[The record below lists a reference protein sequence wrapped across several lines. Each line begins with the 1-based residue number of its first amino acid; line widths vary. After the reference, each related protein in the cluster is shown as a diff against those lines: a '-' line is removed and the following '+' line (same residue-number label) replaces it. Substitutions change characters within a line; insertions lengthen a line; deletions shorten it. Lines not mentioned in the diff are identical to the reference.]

1 MVLLTPDVS
10 SGAESAALK
19 FSRLILSGVASIMCS
34 ASVIMFTCFIGE
46 IIALLNVSAHF
57 VLIVW
62 PSDKNVTFGAN
73 KEANGD
79 SKSVEG

>member
-10 SGAESAALK
+10 NGKESAPLK

-46 IIALLNVSAHF
+46 MV
-57 VLIVW
+57 V
-62 PSDKNVTFGAN
+62 KR
-73 KEANGD
+73 
-79 SKSVEG
+79 SKLQGRDGLFY